1 MGRLLALEGNL
12 HSAGVSLDNIADI
25 LADMRVYPLES
36 EVVAEDMK
44 KLQVG
49 TQPIRTRYLGHVTGY
64 QPIRDRYFPD

>member
-12 HSAGVSLDNIADI
+12 HSAGVALDNIADI

-49 TQPIRTRYLGHVTGY
+49 TGQESGTN
-64 QPIRDRYFPD
+64 QNS